1 MRNGDNFFEALT
13 PIHGTVDSFDARHYA
28 PAPDDWQLV
37 VTDVESSTR
46 AVEAGRYQLV
56 NLAGAAGIAAVCN
69 VCRGERIPFLF
80 GGDGA
85 VLLIPPGRAKSAR
98 VALARTCGF
107 ARKTYGLTLRAGAMS
122 VGEIRQRGRDVLV
135 ARYEPT
141 PGNSFGLFLGGGVQ
155 LLEAAIK
162 GRDASIPAHRVA
174 IDDTNDGGAPDL
186 GGLSCRWS
194 PLKSV
199 RGKMVA
205 LIVTGAAD
213 LKDAHDRILAIADP
227 DGLGVKPVHLENLEV
242 KWPPRTLLLEARA
255 EGGRLPIALRVAT
268 LLARTFV
275 AWLIFRSGIAIG
287 GFDPARYRAEMTSN
301 PDFSK
306 YDDMLAM
313 VLDCPEDRIASIRS
327 HLDARS
333 ARGELNYGI
342 HVSDTALMTCL
353 VESASDYR
361 HVHFIDGGD
370 GGYTI
375 AAREMKERI
384 ASRRARGHEPVAEVP
399 ARLKIMQTADQQV

>member
-1 MRNGDNFFEALT
+1 MESPANFFEALT
-13 PIHGTVDSFDARHYA
+13 AIHGTVDSFDARHYA
-28 PAPDDWQLV
+28 PAPDDWLLV

-85 VLLIPPGRAKSAR
+85 VLLIPPARATSAR
-98 VALARTCGF
+98 IALARTCAF
-107 ARKTYGLTLRAGAMS
+107 ARATYGLTLRAGAMS

-141 PGNSFGLFLGGGVQ
+141 TGNSFGLFLGGGVQ

-162 GRDASIPAHRVA
+162 GRDASTPAHRVA
-174 IDDTNDGGAPDL
+174 IDDVHDGGMPDL

-213 LKDAHDRILAIADP
+213 LRDAHDRLLEIADP
-227 DGLGVKPVHLENLEV
+227 DGRGVKPVHLENLEV
-242 KWPPRTLLLEARA
+242 KWPPRTLMLEARS
-255 EGGRLPIALRVAT
+255 EGGRLPLALRVARLLVRT
-268 LLARTFV
+268 LM
-275 AWLIFRSGIAIG
+275 AWLIFRSGIAVG
-287 GFDPARYRAEMTSN
+287 GFDPARYRVEMTRN

-313 VLDCPEDRIASIRS
+313 VLDCPEDRIASIRA

-384 ASRRARGHEPVAEVP
+384 ALRRGRG
-399 ARLKIMQTADQQV
+399 